1 MSTTFII
8 TGYILTGIGI
18 IFTIIGTFQQKN
30 ESDTFQ
36 NKITGLTEKT
46 NSSQEKV
53 EFYIQKNIELS
64 EKLSQ
69 QSIESEKSL
78 IKLSVENA
86 ELTKKLTDLSE
97 ERFRKLTIP
106 TLNVLKIEEN
116 LSLGLNSYFKI
127 IAKNTGNNDCLDAR
141 LYVDRHNSPF
151 AKPGFLTIQ
160 NFKKVPKSEIV
171 EYKIPLFQSGII
183 VNVANDEQKSE
194 YSDFLKRYNNDE
206 LAVIVFF
213 HFEYEWNNETLKS
226 SQYSIVKSKDR
237 KVYGSSS
244 EDYVESE

>member
-116 LSLGLNSYFKI
+116 LSLGLNSYFKHIDSTAFELNPLREVI
-127 IAKNTGNNDCLDAR
+127 IPP
-141 LYVDRHNSPF
+141 RHSSILLK
-151 AKPGFLTIQ
+151 KP
-160 NFKKVPKSEIV
+160 NF
-171 EYKIPLFQSGII
+171 
-183 VNVANDEQKSE
+183 
-194 YSDFLKRYNNDE
+194 
-206 LAVIVFF
+206 
-213 HFEYEWNNETLKS
+213 
-226 SQYSIVKSKDR
+226 
-237 KVYGSSS
+237 
-244 EDYVESE
+244 